1 MKRVVFLVPAEEEMT
16 EAALFYESRAEGLGA
31 KFLDHVERAVA
42 AVTENPEAYPP
53 ARGEIR
59 KKRVS
64 RFPFALLYRVEADAI
79 TILAV
84 MHMHRR
90 PGYWEQRV

>member
-1 MKRVVFLVPAEEEMT
+1 MKRVF
-16 EAALFYESRAEGLGA
+16 
-31 KFLDHVERAVA
+31 
-42 AVTENPEAYPP
+42 
-53 ARGEIR
+53 
-59 KKRVS
+59 
-64 RFPFALLYRVEADAI
+64 RFPYALLYRVEADTI